1 MSILTVTEPARKH
14 IISMLERA
22 GVTAVELVLEPQG
35 CNGYKYVWNPVST
48 ISGDNVLDLGEEYS
62 LVVSRKAL
70 PYVIGS
76 EVVMETVGFGQR
88 LSLVNPN
95 AAGSCGCG
103 ESVNFK

>member
-14 IISMLERA
+14 IISMLMRA
-22 GVTAVELVLEPQG
+22 GLPAVELILEPQG
-35 CNGYKYVWNPVST
+35 CNGYKYTWKPVPMNL
-48 ISGDNVLDLGEEYS
+48 GDTVIDLDEEHS
-62 LVVSRKAL
+62 LIINRQAL

-76 EVVMETVGFGQR
+76 EVVMEIVGLSQR
-88 LSLVNPN
+88 LNLVNPN